1 VNVPLNPARIY
12 PRSRLCTSFSIK
24 FAARLFSFSLVLVSG
39 YGYAACEQEAASLCS
54 DGNPRCL
61 QDAAKSVEQAA
72 DDCRTPEGRQQ
83 NASLWEATPSFFD
96 NAPHEHVFWRCVA
109 RQCDGSQPPEK

>member
-1 VNVPLNPARIY
+1 VNVLLQNKWAPSG
-12 PRSRLCTSFSIK
+12 SRVCTSFSLK
-24 FAARLFSFSLVLVSG
+24 TAARFFSVSLCLGSS
-39 YGYAACEQEAASLCS
+39 YAYAACEQEAASLCA

-72 DDCRTPEGRQQ
+72 NDCKTPEGRQQ

-96 NAPHEHVFWRCVA
+96 NAPYEHIFWRCVA
-109 RQCDGSQPPEK
+109 RQCDGSQEPGK